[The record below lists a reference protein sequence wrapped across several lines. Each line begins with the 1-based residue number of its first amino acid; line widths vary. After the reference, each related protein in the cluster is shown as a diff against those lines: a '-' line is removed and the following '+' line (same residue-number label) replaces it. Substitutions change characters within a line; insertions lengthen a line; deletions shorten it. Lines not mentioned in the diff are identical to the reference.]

1 MKFNYDIKFTDNTPQ
16 LHEAL
21 DSWAER
27 VLTIWGMKVQDYA
40 QLLVPT
46 GTADSTG
53 IEGYVGGALKQSLT
67 YAVDLAKKT
76 VTIGSNLFYSVYVE
90 LGTGIFAE
98 KGNGRKTP
106 WVWKDFNG
114 KWHFTR
120 GMAPRPFLRPAWKNT
135 LTRCERPQ
143 WKKEIR
149 RFKYEQ
155 NRRAGNRARKLAFG
169 TAQAPKQSK
178 NLRSSAT

>member
-1 MKFNYDIKFTDNTPQ
+1 MKFNYDIKFTDNTQQ

-53 IEGYVGGALKQSLT
+53 IDGYVGGALKQSLT
-67 YAVDLAKKT
+67 YALDLAKKT
-76 VTIGSNLFYSVYVE
+76 VTIGSSLFYSVYVE
-90 LGTGIFAE
+90 LGTGVYATN
-98 KGNGRKTP
+98 GNGRKTP

-120 GMAPRPFLRPAWKNT
+120 GMKAANDGKGFLRPAVEEHIDELREIAVEEAN
-135 LTRCERPQ
+135 
-143 WKKEIR
+143 KE
-149 RFKYEQ
+149 
-155 NRRAGNRARKLAFG
+155 A
-169 TAQAPKQSK
+169 
-178 NLRSSAT
+178 

>member
-1 MKFNYDIKFTDNTPQ
+1 MKFNYDIKFNDNTPQ

-21 DSWAER
+21 DLWAER
-27 VLTIWGMKVQDYA
+27 VLTIWGMTVQDYA
-40 QLLVPT
+40 QPLVPT

-98 KGNGRKTP
+98 KDNGRKTP

-120 GMAPRPFLRPAWKNT
+120 GMKARPFLRPAVEDHIDELRQIAAEEGN
-135 LTRCERPQ
+135 
-143 WKKEIR
+143 KEI
-149 RFKYEQ
+149 
-155 NRRAGNRARKLAFG
+155 
-169 TAQAPKQSK
+169 
-178 NLRSSAT
+178 

>member
-1 MKFNYDIKFTDNTPQ
+1 MKFEYDIKFTDNTPQ

-21 DSWAER
+21 DLWAER
-27 VLTIWGMKVQDYA
+27 VLTLWGMKVQDYA

-46 GTADSTG
+46 GTEDSTG

-67 YAVDLAKKT
+67 YALDLAKKT

-98 KGNGRKTP
+98 KGNGRPTP

-120 GMAPRPFLRPAWKNT
+120 GMKAANDGKGFLRPAVEDHIDE
-135 LTRCERPQ
+135 LR
-143 WKKEIR
+143 EIAV
-149 RFKYEQ
+149 EE
-155 NRRAGNRARKLAFG
+155 GNREV
-169 TAQAPKQSK
+169 
-178 NLRSSAT
+178 

>member
-1 MKFNYDIKFTDNTPQ
+1 MNFNYDIKFTDNTPQ

-40 QLLVPT
+40 RLLVPT
-46 GTADSTG
+46 GKADSTG

-67 YAVDLAKKT
+67 FALDLAKKT

-120 GMAPRPFLRPAWKNT
+120 GMRAANEGKGFLRPAVEDHIDE
-135 LTRCERPQ
+135 LR
-143 WKKEIR
+143 EIAA
-149 RFKYEQ
+149 EEA
-155 NRRAGNRARKLAFG
+155 NREN
-169 TAQAPKQSK
+169 
-178 NLRSSAT
+178 

>member
-1 MKFNYDIKFTDNTPQ
+1 MKFEYNIKVTDNTPQ

-27 VLTIWGMKVQDYA
+27 VLTLWGMLVQDYA

-67 YAVDLAKKT
+67 YALDLAKKT

-90 LGTGIFAE
+90 LGTGVHATN
-98 KGNGRKTP
+98 GNGRKMP

-120 GMAPRPFLRPAWKNT
+120 GMKAANDGKGFLRPAVEDHIDE
-135 LTRCERPQ
+135 LR
-143 WKKEIR
+143 EIAV
-149 RFKYEQ
+149 EE
-155 NRRAGNRARKLAFG
+155 GNREA
-169 TAQAPKQSK
+169 
-178 NLRSSAT
+178 

>member
-1 MKFNYDIKFTDNTPQ
+1 MNFNYDIKFTDNTPQ

-27 VLTIWGMKVQDYA
+27 VLTIWGMTVQDYA
-40 QLLVPT
+40 QLLAPP
-46 GTADSTG
+46 GTEDSTG

-120 GMAPRPFLRPAWKNT
+120 GMKAANDGKGFLRPAVEEHIDELREIAVEEGN
-135 LTRCERPQ
+135 
-143 WKKEIR
+143 KEV
-149 RFKYEQ
+149 
-155 NRRAGNRARKLAFG
+155 
-169 TAQAPKQSK
+169 
-178 NLRSSAT
+178 

>member
-1 MKFNYDIKFTDNTPQ
+1 MPMKFEYDIKFTDNTPQ

-21 DSWAER
+21 DLWAER

-46 GTADSTG
+46 GMADSTG

-67 YAVDLAKKT
+67 FALDLAKKT

-90 LGTGIFAE
+90 LGTGVHATN
-98 KGNGRKTP
+98 GNGRKTP

-120 GMAPRPFLRPAWKNT
+120 GMKAANDGKGFLRPAVEEHIEELREIAVEEGN
-135 LTRCERPQ
+135 
-143 WKKEIR
+143 KE
-149 RFKYEQ
+149 
-155 NRRAGNRARKLAFG
+155 A
-169 TAQAPKQSK
+169 
-178 NLRSSAT
+178 

>member
-1 MKFNYDIKFTDNTPQ
+1 MNFNYDIKFTDNTPK

-21 DSWAER
+21 DSWAKR
-27 VLTIWGMKVQDYA
+27 VLTLWGMTVQDYA

-67 YAVDLAKKT
+67 FVLDLAKKT

-120 GMAPRPFLRPAWKNT
+120 GMRAANEGKGFLRPAVEDHIDE
-135 LTRCERPQ
+135 LR
-143 WKKEIR
+143 EIAV
-149 RFKYEQ
+149 EE
-155 NRRAGNRARKLAFG
+155 GNRE
-169 TAQAPKQSK
+169 
-178 NLRSSAT
+178 N

>member
-1 MKFNYDIKFTDNTPQ
+1 MPMKFEYNIKFTDNTPR
-16 LHEAL
+16 LFEAL

-27 VLTIWGMKVQDYA
+27 VLTIWGMTVQDYA
-40 QLLVPT
+40 RLLVPT

-67 YAVDLAKKT
+67 YAVYLAKKT

-120 GMAPRPFLRPAWKNT
+120 GMKARPFLRSAVEE
-135 LTRCERPQ
+135 LTQ
-143 WKKEIR
+143 
-149 RFKYEQ
+149 EQ
-155 NRRAGNRARKLAFG
+155 RVLLGLLSRHSR
-169 TAQAPKQSK
+169 
-178 NLRSSAT
+178 

>member
-21 DSWAER
+21 EAWAER

-67 YAVDLAKKT
+67 FAVDLAKKT

-120 GMAPRPFLRPAWKNT
+120 GMKAANDGKGFLRPAV
-135 LTRCERPQ
+135 EDHID
-143 WKKEIR
+143 E
-149 RFKYEQ
+149 
-155 NRRAGNRARKLAFG
+155 
-169 TAQAPKQSK
+169 
-178 NLRSSAT
+178 LRQIAVEEANNGD

>member
-1 MKFNYDIKFTDNTPQ
+1 MNFNYDIKFTDNTPQ

-27 VLTIWGMKVQDYA
+27 VLTIWGMTVQDYA

-90 LGTGIFAE
+90 LGTVIFAE

-120 GMAPRPFLRPAWKNT
+120 GMKAANDGKGFLRPAVEEHIDELQGIAVEEEN
-135 LTRCERPQ
+135 
-143 WKKEIR
+143 KE
-149 RFKYEQ
+149 
-155 NRRAGNRARKLAFG
+155 A
-169 TAQAPKQSK
+169 
-178 NLRSSAT
+178 

>member
-1 MKFNYDIKFTDNTPQ
+1 MNFNYNIKFTDNTPR
-16 LHEAL
+16 LLEAL

-27 VLTIWGMKVQDYA
+27 VLTIWGMTVQDYA

-67 YAVDLAKKT
+67 FVLDLAKKT

-106 WVWKDFNG
+106 WVWMDFNG

-120 GMAPRPFLRPAWKNT
+120 GMRAANEGKGFLRPAVEDHIDE
-135 LTRCERPQ
+135 LR
-143 WKKEIR
+143 EIAV
-149 RFKYEQ
+149 EE
-155 NRRAGNRARKLAFG
+155 GN
-169 TAQAPKQSK
+169 
-178 NLRSSAT
+178 NEV

>member
-1 MKFNYDIKFTDNTPQ
+1 MKFEYDIKFTDNTQQ

-120 GMAPRPFLRPAWKNT
+120 GMAPVRSSAQRWKIT
-135 LTRCERPQ
+135 LKNCEKSQ
-143 WKKEIR
+143 WKKETR
-149 RFKYEQ
+149 RYKDD
-155 NRRAGNRARKLAFG
+155 RA
-169 TAQAPKQSK
+169 
-178 NLRSSAT
+178 

>member
-1 MKFNYDIKFTDNTPQ
+1 MNFNYDIKFTDNTPQ

-27 VLTIWGMKVQDYA
+27 ALTLWGMKVQDYA

-53 IEGYVGGALKQSLT
+53 IEGYVGGALKQSLA

-106 WVWKDFNG
+106 WVWMDFNG

-120 GMAPRPFLRPAWKNT
+120 GMKAANDGKGFLRPAVENHIDE
-135 LTRCERPQ
+135 LREIAVEEGN
-143 WKKEIR
+143 KEV
-149 RFKYEQ
+149 
-155 NRRAGNRARKLAFG
+155 
-169 TAQAPKQSK
+169 
-178 NLRSSAT
+178 

>member
-1 MKFNYDIKFTDNTPQ
+1 MKFNYDIKFTDNTPK

-21 DSWAER
+21 DSWSER
-27 VLTIWGMKVQDYA
+27 VLTLWGMTVQDYA
-40 QLLVPT
+40 QLLAPT
-46 GTADSTG
+46 GTEDSTG
-53 IEGYVGGALKQSLT
+53 IEGYVGGALKASIT
-67 YAVDLAKKT
+67 YVVSVAQKT

-120 GMAPRPFLRPAWKNT
+120 GMKARPFLRPAVEDHIEELRQIAVEEGN
-135 LTRCERPQ
+135 
-143 WKKEIR
+143 KE
-149 RFKYEQ
+149 
-155 NRRAGNRARKLAFG
+155 A
-169 TAQAPKQSK
+169 
-178 NLRSSAT
+178 

>member
-1 MKFNYDIKFTDNTPQ
+1 MKFDYNIKVTDNTPQ

-21 DSWAER
+21 EAWAER

-53 IEGYVGGALKQSLT
+53 IEGYVGGALKASLT
-67 YAVDLAKKT
+67 YVVSAAQKT

-106 WVWKDFNG
+106 WVWKDQNG
-114 KWHFTR
+114 KYHFTR
-120 GMAPRPFLRPAWKNT
+120 GMKPQPFLRPAIT
-135 LTRCERPQ
+135 GHLDEF
-143 WKKEIR
+143 KEIAIT
-149 RFKYEQ
+149 E
-155 NRRAGNRARKLAFG
+155 AED
-169 TAQAPKQSK
+169 S
-178 NLRSSAT
+178 

>member
-1 MKFNYDIKFTDNTPQ
+1 MNFNYNIKFTDNTPR
-16 LHEAL
+16 LLEAL
-21 DSWAER
+21 DRWAER

-67 YAVDLAKKT
+67 FAVDLAKKT

-120 GMAPRPFLRPAWKNT
+120 GMRAANKGKGFLRPAVEEHIDE
-135 LTRCERPQ
+135 LR
-143 WKKEIR
+143 EIAV
-149 RFKYEQ
+149 EE
-155 NRRAGNRARKLAFG
+155 GNVEV
-169 TAQAPKQSK
+169 
-178 NLRSSAT
+178 

>member
-1 MKFNYDIKFTDNTPQ
+1 MKFNYDIKFTDNTPR
-16 LHEAL
+16 LLEAL

-27 VLTIWGMKVQDYA
+27 VLTIWGMTVQDYA

-46 GTADSTG
+46 GTAESTG

-120 GMAPRPFLRPAWKNT
+120 GMRAANEGKGFLRPAVEDHIDELREIAVEEAN
-135 LTRCERPQ
+135 
-143 WKKEIR
+143 KED
-149 RFKYEQ
+149 
-155 NRRAGNRARKLAFG
+155 
-169 TAQAPKQSK
+169 
-178 NLRSSAT
+178 

>member
-1 MKFNYDIKFTDNTPQ
+1 MKFNYNIKVTDNTPQ

-21 DSWAER
+21 VAWVER

-67 YAVDLAKKT
+67 FVLDLTKKT
-76 VTIGSNLFYSVYVE
+76 VTIGSNLLYSIWVE

-106 WVWKDFNG
+106 WVWVDFNG
-114 KWHFTR
+114 KFHATR
-120 GMAPRPFLRPAWKNT
+120 GMAPRPFLRPAV
-135 LTRCERPQ
+135 EDHI
-143 WKKEIR
+143 KELQEIAV
-149 RFKYEQ
+149 EE
-155 NRRAGNRARKLAFG
+155 GNKEE
-169 TAQAPKQSK
+169 
-178 NLRSSAT
+178 

>member
-1 MKFNYDIKFTDNTPQ
+1 MKFNYNIKFTDNTPQ

-53 IEGYVGGALKQSLT
+53 IEGYVGGALKESLT
-67 YAVDLAKKT
+67 YAVDLAQKA
-76 VTIGSNLFYSVYVE
+76 VAIGTNLFYAVYVE
-90 LGTGIFAE
+90 LGTGVFAE

-120 GMAPRPFLRPAWKNT
+120 GMKAANDGKGFLRPAVEDHIDELREIAVEEGN
-135 LTRCERPQ
+135 
-143 WKKEIR
+143 KEV
-149 RFKYEQ
+149 
-155 NRRAGNRARKLAFG
+155 
-169 TAQAPKQSK
+169 
-178 NLRSSAT
+178 

>member
-1 MKFNYDIKFTDNTPQ
+1 MKFDYNIKITDNTPQ

-21 DSWAER
+21 EAWVER

-46 GTADSTG
+46 GTEDSTG
-53 IEGYVGGALKQSLT
+53 IEGYVGGALKASLT
-67 YAVDLAKKT
+67 YVVSAAQKT
-76 VTIGSNLFYSVYVE
+76 VTIGSNLFYATYVE

-106 WVWKDFNG
+106 WVWQDFNG

-120 GMAPRPFLRPAWKNT
+120 GMRAANEGKGFLRPAV
-135 LTRCERPQ
+135 EDHI
-143 WKKEIR
+143 KELQEIAV
-149 RFKYEQ
+149 EE
-155 NRRAGNRARKLAFG
+155 GNREV
-169 TAQAPKQSK
+169 
-178 NLRSSAT
+178 